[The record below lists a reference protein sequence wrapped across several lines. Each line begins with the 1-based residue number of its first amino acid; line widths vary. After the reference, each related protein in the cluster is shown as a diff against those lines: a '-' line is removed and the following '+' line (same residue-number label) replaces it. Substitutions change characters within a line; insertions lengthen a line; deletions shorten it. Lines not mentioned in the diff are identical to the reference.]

1 MQDNNPTGH
10 ALRNRMLRWIET
22 QGVVPCYEPEALD
35 KLRRLLR
42 CVGPFFWL
50 ELEESRTV
58 LLYTYHQDEQGT
70 QGLREQDGVA
80 WRNVTSDLGNLHAI
94 GISSA
99 ALSEG
104 VEDAISI
111 FIHELA
117 HITAQADHDD
127 PLFATTL
134 DELYGWYSEAWTG
147 VETAITPAR
156 ASSDGSPEFIRAVP
170 LPQKKRILGRLK
182 SVFERVGVADE

>member
-1 MQDNNPTGH
+1 MQDNNPT

-42 CVGPFFWL
+42 CVGPFFWS
-50 ELEESRTV
+50 EISESRVV
-58 LLYTYHQDEQGT
+58 LVYTYRQNEQGT
-70 QGLREQDGVA
+70 PELQAQDGSA
-80 WRNVTSDLGNLHAI
+80 WRNVTSDLGSLHAI
-94 GISSA
+94 GLSVELLESSI
-99 ALSEG
+99 E
-104 VEDAISI
+104 EAIPI
-111 FIHELA
+111 FIHELS
-117 HITAQADHDD
+117 HIVSQSDHDEE
-127 PLFATTL
+127 LFATTL